1 MKRVLL
7 DQGLAP
13 RTAALLRS
21 EGWEALHVSEA
32 GLDRADDP
40 EILGFARQRGMT
52 CVTLDHDFH
61 AHLALCLSG
70 SPSVVFVRIEG
81 LSAERQAEL
90 IKAVWEACGDAIA
103 EGAAVSTDG
112 VTVRLHRL
120 PLR

>member
-13 RTAALLRS
+13 GAAALLRS
-21 EGWEALHVSEA
+21 QGWDAVHVSEA
-32 GLDRADDP
+32 GLERASDP
-40 EILGFARQRGMT
+40 EILEFARQREMT

-61 AHLALCLSG
+61 AHLALSLAG

-81 LSAERQAEL
+81 LSARWQAEL
-90 IKAVWEACGDAIA
+90 ITALWEVCGESIA
-103 EGAAVSTDG
+103 KGAAVSTDG
-112 VTVRLHRL
+112 FSVRIHRL